1 MWLIRV
7 HVCFAVEHGSLTP
20 PVHVNEL
27 KIRNESESQG
37 GSLTDSVEDLLKGMW
52 KCSPHTVAL
61 YPHFAQ
67 TCKVLLEES
76 GPGAVVNTWVGVQG
90 RLLCRQLDT

>member
-37 GSLTDSVEDLLKGMW
+37 GSLTDSVEDLLKG
-52 KCSPHTVAL
+52 TYVE
-61 YPHFAQ
+61 
-67 TCKVLLEES
+67 V
-76 GPGAVVNTWVGVQG
+76 
-90 RLLCRQLDT
+90 